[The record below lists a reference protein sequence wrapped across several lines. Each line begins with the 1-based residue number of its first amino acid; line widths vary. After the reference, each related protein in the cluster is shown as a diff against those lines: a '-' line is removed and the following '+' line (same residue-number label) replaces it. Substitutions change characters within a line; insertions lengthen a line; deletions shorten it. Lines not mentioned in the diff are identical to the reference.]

1 MNTVTGRIYYI
12 YHSTDET
19 VIQLSNGR
27 LYRCHSNSIRYFL
40 QKYAEIGML
49 ITLYVKDNE
58 IQTIDIKL

>member
-1 MNTVTGRIYYI
+1 MKTVTGRIYNI

-19 VIQLSNGR
+19 VIQLFDGH
-27 LYRCHSNSIRYFL
+27 LYKCHSDSIRYFL
-40 QKYAEIGML
+40 QKYAEIGMM

>member
-1 MNTVTGRIYYI
+1 MNIVTGEIYNI

-19 VIQLSNGR
+19 VIQLFDGR
-27 LYRCHSNSIRYFL
+27 LFSCHSHSIRYFL
-40 QKYAEIGML
+40 QKYAEIGMM

>member
-1 MNTVTGRIYYI
+1 MNKVIGEIYGI

-19 VIQLSNGR
+19 VIQLFNGR
-27 LYRCHSNSIRYFL
+27 LYKCHDNSIRYFL
-40 QKYAEIGML
+40 LKYAEIGMM

>member
-1 MNTVTGRIYYI
+1 MNIVIGEIYNI

-19 VIQLSNGR
+19 VIQLFDGR
-27 LYRCHSNSIRYFL
+27 LYKCHSDSIRYFL
-40 QKYAEIGML
+40 QKYAEIGMM